1 MFLSDISK
9 IDSRW
14 NLEDEEQRLKFFHKL
29 ILYSKV
35 RKFVN
40 KYGKE
45 KCKALFKK
53 FKSVREEGID
63 IEEAMS
69 MNLTMI
75 HRTTRP
81 KPEPEPRPQNS
92 NSGWTIF

>member
-1 MFLSDISK
+1 MRLSEISE

-14 NLEDEEQRLKFFHKL
+14 NLADEEQRLKFFHKL

-35 RKFVN
+35 RTFVN

-63 IEEAMS
+63 IEEVMS

-75 HRTTRP
+75 HRIAKPRPRP
-81 KPEPEPRPQNS
+81 KQIPQNS
-92 NSGWTIF
+92 NSG